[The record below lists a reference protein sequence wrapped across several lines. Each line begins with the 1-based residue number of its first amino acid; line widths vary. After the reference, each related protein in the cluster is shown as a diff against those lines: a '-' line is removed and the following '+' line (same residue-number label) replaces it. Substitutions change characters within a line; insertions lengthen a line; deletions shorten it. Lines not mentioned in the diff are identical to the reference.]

1 MIAIITSTIFPAP
14 ATTTTSYRGSIDY
27 QDRLMQT
34 VETIKSLVDLQFSA
48 IYLFDN
54 SGFNWEETVENQLSP
69 AKIIKFNMFQFD
81 NKGLSELYMLL
92 HGLSV
97 IPNDIPILKISGRY
111 ILEQKLNDELLKK
124 VDFAG
129 KFNPDTISTRAY
141 YFKTREAMQNV
152 LYVALNNM
160 YAYKHKI
167 VGFRSLFK
175 VMQNAFFDN
184 GQSSFYDTT
193 ISIERGMFN
202 AIKKLKL
209 KTQHM
214 PVIHVSGISGHAD
227 DNRKTIQE

>member
-1 MIAIITSTIFPAP
+1 MIAIITSTIFPATAT
-14 ATTTTSYRGSIDY
+14 ATTNYKGSIDY
-27 QDRLMQT
+27 QDRLTQT
-34 VETIKSLVDLQFSA
+34 IKTIKSLIDLQFSE

-54 SGFNWEETVENQLSP
+54 SGFNWDTTVETQLSP

-92 HGLSV
+92 HGLSI
-97 IPNDIPILKISGRY
+97 IPKNKPILKISGRY
-111 ILEQKLNDELLKK
+111 ILEQKVADEVLNE

-129 KFNPDTISTRAY
+129 KFNLDTISTRAY
-141 YFKTREAMQNV
+141 YFSTKEIMQNV
-152 LYVALNNM
+152 LYVAVNNM
-160 YAYKHKI
+160 YSYKHKI

-175 VMQNAFFDN
+175 VMQNAFFNN

-209 KTQHM
+209 KTHHM
-214 PVIHVSGISGHAD
+214 PIIHVNGVSGHAD

>member
-1 MIAIITSTIFPAP
+1 MIAIITSTIFPAQ
-14 ATTTTSYRGSIDY
+14 ATANTSYRGSIDY
-27 QDRLMQT
+27 QDRLLQT
-34 VETIKSLVDLQFSA
+34 IKTIKSLVDLQFSA

-54 SGFNWEETVENQLSP
+54 SGFNWDETVEDQLLP

-92 HGLSV
+92 HGLQV
-97 IPNDIPILKISGRY
+97 IPADVPLLKISGRY
-111 ILEQKLNDELLKK
+111 TLEEKVSDELLAT

-141 YFKTREAMQNV
+141 YFSSKAILQNV
-152 LYVALNNM
+152 LYSAVNNM
-160 YAYKHKI
+160 YSYKHKI

-175 VMQNAFFDN
+175 VVQNAFSD
-184 GQSSFYDTT
+184 QVQTSFYDTT

-209 KTQHM
+209 KTHHM
-214 PVIHVSGISGHAD
+214 PVIHVSGVSGHAD